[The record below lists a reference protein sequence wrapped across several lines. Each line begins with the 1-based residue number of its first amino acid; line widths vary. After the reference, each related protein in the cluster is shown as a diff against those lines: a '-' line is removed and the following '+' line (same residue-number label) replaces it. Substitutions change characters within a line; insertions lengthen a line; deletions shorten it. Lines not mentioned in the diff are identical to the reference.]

1 MRIWLA
7 ALFLTAALPLS
18 ADATSCK
25 NWSRLAGE
33 QRTATVQQMIE
44 ERFASGRGKQWT
56 SINRA
61 AVHQCLMRAVPNIE
75 IAFDGEC
82 QKRGGTR
89 DLDAVLTSYIYSCVP
104 R

>member
-7 ALFLTAALPLS
+7 ALFLTAALPIS
-18 ADATSCK
+18 ALATSCPK
-25 NWSRLAGE
+25 WTKLAGD

-44 ERFASGRGKQWT
+44 ERFEGNRGKQWT

-61 AVHQCLMRAVPNIE
+61 AVHQCLMREVPNIE

-82 QKRGGTR
+82 QKRGAR
-89 DLDAVLTSYIYSCVP
+89 DLDAILTSFIYSCVP